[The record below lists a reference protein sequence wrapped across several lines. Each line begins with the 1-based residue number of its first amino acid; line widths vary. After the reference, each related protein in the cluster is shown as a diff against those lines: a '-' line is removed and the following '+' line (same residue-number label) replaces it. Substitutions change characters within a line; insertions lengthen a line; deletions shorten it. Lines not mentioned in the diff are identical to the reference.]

1 MVFSFL
7 QSELRALSAVRVKP
21 GTGQGSLLRGE
32 VEPLDANRSA
42 CPVADPAA
50 GRIRV
55 LATLGEVRSPK
66 AKFTVARIAAS
77 DELFGP
83 FSAAILATPLFFVE
97 MDIQAAEAAEWGDWI
112 SQGESRPLSGIGSW
126 LHGF

>member
-97 MDIQAAEAAEWGDWI
+97 MDIQAAEAAEWGDQH
-112 SQGESRPLSGIGSW
+112 SEG
-126 LHGF
+126 

>member
-7 QSELRALSAVRVKP
+7 QFELRALSAVRVKP

-42 CPVADPAA
+42 CPVAYPAA
-50 GRIRV
+50 CRIRV
-55 LATLGEVRSPK
+55 LATLGEVRSLEV
-66 AKFTVARIAAS
+66 KFTVSRIAAS

-83 FSAAILATPLFFVE
+83 FSAAILATPLFFAE
-97 MDIQAAEAAEWGDWI
+97 MDIQAAERAEGNTFD
-112 SQGESRPLSGIGSW
+112 E
-126 LHGF
+126 